1 MHPVLFAKCTSR
13 GPLADL
19 SRQVPGKRANRTSK
33 VLVRDMSGYP
43 TYQELAA
50 RPIT

>member
-1 MHPVLFAKCTSR
+1 MHQSYSRNALRR
-13 GPLADL
+13 GPLANL

-33 VLVRDMSGYP
+33 VLVRNMSGYP
-43 TYQELAA
+43 TNQELAA